1 MKIYTT
7 VEPVPSRML
16 AVARLLLAA
25 GPLPEEELLVLLQP
39 REDTRMAKNTLDA
52 GVECGLVLRS
62 KNVWRLAPNLF
73 PQELKASELEET
85 LSLVL
90 ARLLPVP
97 EVSGTTNG
105 FATLCAWLLHQP
117 ILEMPGDRGGLKKA
131 AQEQGLSL
139 SELQI
144 QSDARWDNLVYWA
157 VYLGLVRQ
165 TRQEPCAGILPDP
178 TLYLRRHLAQ
188 LLPAGEEVA
197 AEAFRSRLGE
207 CCPVLDGGSVRT
219 KLLARIDPTWPVKQ
233 LSDAVTFSIERLE
246 RNGELRAWTPDD
258 QRTFLLT
265 PDGRKIAYLTR
276 TR

>member
-25 GPLPEEELLVLLQP
+25 GPLPEDELVVLLQP
-39 REDTRMAKNTLDA
+39 REDAGMAKKTLDA
-52 GVECGLVLRS
+52 GVECGLVVRS
-62 KNVWRLAPNLF
+62 RTVCRLAPNLF
-73 PQELKASELEET
+73 PQELKPTELDEA
-85 LSLVL
+85 LPLVL
-90 ARLLPVP
+90 ARLLLAP
-97 EVSGTTNG
+97 EAGGAANG

-117 ILEMPGDRGGLKKA
+117 VLETPGDRGGLKKA

-139 SELQI
+139 AELQV
-144 QSDARWDNLVYWA
+144 QNDARWDNLVYWA
-157 VYLGLVRQ
+157 RYLGLLRQ
-165 TRQEPCAGILPDP
+165 TRQEPCAGIVPDP

-197 AEAFRSRLGE
+197 AGAFRARLGE
-207 CCPVLDGGSVRT
+207 RCPVLDGGSVRAE
-219 KLLARIDPTWPVKQ
+219 LLARIAPAWPIQ
-233 LSDAVTFSIERLE
+233 QISDAVSFGIERLE
-246 RNGELRAWTPDD
+246 LSGEIRAWCPDD

-265 PDGRKIAYLTR
+265 PGNRKIAYLKR